1 MIHTPFCMSSHF
13 KMLKFFKLFQYEF
26 IFKSSNIYDHLEQ
39 NFVLKNTIEQN
50 LKKKKSQYPAARHL
64 ISNI

>member
-39 NFVLKNTIEQN
+39 NFVLKNPIEQN
-50 LKKKKSQYPAARHL
+50 LKKKSQYPAARHL